1 MLKVEERVPLMSLQ
15 SVSMTYYS
23 IRIAEVDVL
32 LPLYFSV
39 VVQLKLLPENMRPV
53 WARTWDRP
61 KSSLTE
67 FSATCM

>member
-32 LPLYFSV
+32 PPLYFSV
-39 VVQLKLLPENMRPV
+39 VIQLKLLPENMRPV
-53 WARTWDRP
+53 
-61 KSSLTE
+61 
-67 FSATCM
+67 